1 MNNITALENVYQRV
15 DAMTQTCHDS
25 LIPVKDISFDDLDT
39 IKIAGSSHPLKPIA
53 QRSIAWRLGIPYNYL
68 RKCPPE
74 IQSVQMNYWIEH
86 EKNEQLFARFDRNSV
101 RAIFTPKYKPVD
113 NMDVILEIYG
123 VNRHPKLTHYRRPI
137 LTHQWFIG
145 LIPVGPHGGPPGD
158 NIPLGSPPVLH
169 AVAVISGF
177 YDFAMMGQPV

>member
-1 MNNITALENVYQRV
+1 MTLNLSNIRGGYPYEQHHDTRERIPAGRCNGP
-15 DAMTQTCHDS
+15 DCHDS
-25 LIPVKDISFDDLDT
+25 LIPVSDISFDNLDT
-39 IKIAGSSHPLKPIA
+39 IKIAGSTHPLKPIA

-86 EKNEQLFARFDRNSV
+86 EKNEQLFARFDGNSV

-123 VNRHPKLTHYRRPI
+123 MGYRPETQVQCH
-137 LTHQWFIG
+137 LDEEFMS
-145 LIPVGPHGGPPGD
+145 L
-158 NIPLGSPPVLH
+158 
-169 AVAVISGF
+169 
-177 YDFAMMGQPV
+177 